1 MKTVQKYIR
10 MSPRK
15 LRLVANAVRKLSPEQ
30 ALQYL
35 KFTNKAAA
43 KPMYKAIKAALS
55 NAKTNFGA
63 KPETLTFAEIDV
75 QTGFTIKRF
84 RAVSR
89 GQAHRIMKRTS
100 HIRVV
105 LKEKNGTKS

>member
-1 MKTVQKYIR
+1 

-15 LRLVANAVRKLSPEQ
+15 LRLVADAVRPLSPVE

-35 KFTNKAAA
+35 KFTKKAAA
-43 KPMYKAIKAALS
+43 APLHKAIKAALS
-55 NAKTNFGA
+55 NAKTNFGL
-63 KPETLTFAEIDV
+63 KPETLVFAELDV

-89 GQAHRIMKRTS
+89 GQAHHIMKRTS
-100 HIRVV
+100 HIRVI